1 VKFLIDNAISH
12 LVAEKLTAL
21 GFDTTRRDRTN
32 GVGLSPATSCNLRY
46 LRYSNLRSLSSRH
59 DAHGIIPDIPDQ

>member
-21 GFDTTRRDRTN
+21 GFDTTHVRQY
-32 GVGLSPATSCNLRY
+32 GLGAASDEVIFNRAAAENRVLISTDTDFGTL
-46 LRYSNLRSLSSRH
+46 LALWH
-59 DAHGIIPDIPDQ
+59 